1 MLLRADIID
10 FAIVGEALDEVLVIE
25 INPVR
30 SPGSARPL
38 GRSRFGA
45 CCARLYEPSGCV
57 VQGLSS
63 TSGCLFN
70 WVTDKKT
77 IYEGAP
83 FEFRLREAPDPELR
97 TKLRRDWAKLL
108 DIE

>member
-30 SPGSARPL
+30 SPGSPRPL

-45 CCARLYEPSGCV
+45 CYARLYESVWRLLPS
-57 VQGLSS
+57 S
-63 TSGCLFN
+63 
-70 WVTDKKT
+70 
-77 IYEGAP
+77 E
-83 FEFRLREAPDPELR
+83 
-97 TKLRRDWAKLL
+97 
-108 DIE
+108 

>member
-1 MLLRADIID
+1 M
-10 FAIVGEALDEVLVIE
+10 
-25 INPVR
+25 
-30 SPGSARPL
+30 
-38 GRSRFGA
+38 
-45 CCARLYEPSGCV
+45 

-70 WVTDKKT
+70 WVTDKQT
-77 IYEGAP
+77 IYEGEP

>member
-1 MLLRADIID
+1 MCRCVRLWLRA
-10 FAIVGEALDEVLVIE
+10 
-25 INPVR
+25 
-30 SPGSARPL
+30 
-38 GRSRFGA
+38 
-45 CCARLYEPSGCV
+45 SGCV

-77 IYEGAP
+77 IYEGEP